1 MVKNIKA
8 NDPSLKS
15 WLEISKESDFPIQN
29 LPFGIYSTKN
39 KTKRVGVAI
48 GDQILD
54 LYRLFKLG
62 YLDSLSFCEHCFSNE
77 YLNRMMGHGKL
88 EIRDLRNRISELLNA
103 ENSELSQNKEAIAK
117 VLDLQI
123 ESEMHLPVKI
133 GDYTDFYSSEQHAF
147 NVGSMFRDPDNALL
161 PNWKHIP
168 VAYHGRSSS
177 IIPSGQDVIRPKG
190 QQKLDDN
197 ENPIFGA
204 SKLLDFELEM
214 GFITFQGKPLG
225 NTISTLEADEFIF
238 GMCLFNDWSARDIQ
252 KWEYIPLGPF
262 LAKNFASSMSCWI
275 VTLDALEPFR
285 TAGPI
290 QKPKVLPYLEYSG
303 DKHLDIE
310 LTVAIKTENGAK
322 KVVTNSNYK
331 HMYWNMN
338 QQLAHHTVNGCN
350 VNCGDILASGT
361 ISGPE
366 EGSFGSMLEISWKGT
381 KPVKMPDGSERK
393 FIQDGD
399 SIIFNGR
406 AKNKDFNIGFG
417 ELISKVLPAK

>member
-8 NDPSLKS
+8 NDSSLKS
-15 WLEISKESDFPIQN
+15 WLEISRESDFPIQN

-48 GDQILD
+48 GNQILD
-54 LYRLFKLG
+54 LSQLLKLG
-62 YLDSLSFCEHCFSNE
+62 YLDSLSFCGHCFSNE

-88 EIRDLRNRISELLNA
+88 EIRELRNRISELLNV
-103 ENSELSQNKEAIAK
+103 ENPELSQNKEAIAK

-225 NTISTLEADEFIF
+225 NTISTVEADEYIF

-252 KWEYIPLGPF
+252 KWEYVPLGPF

-290 QKPKVLPYLEYSG
+290 QKPKVLPYLEYNG
-303 DKHLDIE
+303 NKHLDIE
-310 LTVAIKTENGAK
+310 LTVAIQTENGSK

-350 VNCGDILASGT
+350 VNCGDMLASGT

-393 FIQDGD
+393 FVQDGD
-399 SIIFNGR
+399 SVIFNGR
-406 AKNKDFNIGFG
+406 AKNKNFNIGFG
-417 ELISKVLPAK
+417 ELISKVLPPK